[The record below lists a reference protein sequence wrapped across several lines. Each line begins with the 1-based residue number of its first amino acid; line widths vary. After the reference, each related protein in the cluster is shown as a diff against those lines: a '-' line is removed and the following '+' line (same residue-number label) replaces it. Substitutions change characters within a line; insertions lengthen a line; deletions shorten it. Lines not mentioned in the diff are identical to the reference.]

1 MTVKSQ
7 IYLSDNVLCR
17 FHFFMNLENFEEC
30 LTSIESSGPK
40 KEPDLH
46 RYSMKKSTSV
56 ETFSVSSFV
65 LQKKGQGK
73 YQKKG
78 AVDIHSVE

>member
-1 MTVKSQ
+1 M
-7 IYLSDNVLCR
+7 D
-17 FHFFMNLENFEEC
+17 
-30 LTSIESSGPK
+30 SSGPET
-40 KEPDLH
+40 EPDLH
-46 RYSMKKSTSV
+46 HYSMKKSTSV

-78 AVDIHSVE
+78 AVDIRSVE